1 MILTCPECS
10 THYKTKEGAIGP
22 NGRSVRCAKC
32 DAVWFESA
40 QTRDPD
46 ELALEDNKTVLIEPT
61 EPMSPLKGVESAQD
75 ADPQAKLPL
84 ENAVGAHVALRDRVD
99 AEKLKRRSRVISLI
113 WLVTIAL
120 LILAAVLAFVKR
132 QDIVNR
138 TPIAATAYK
147 AVGLTVKQGGLD
159 ITAPETETLLVE
171 GEPVLFVRANINNLT
186 GQAQASPFLG
196 FRLYN
201 RSGDTLAE
209 WYVEPGTVEAH
220 GSKDVEARYPNPP
233 VDGTQLGYGF
243 AEE

>member
-32 DAVWFESA
+32 DAVWFEST

-61 EPMSPLKGVESAQD
+61 ETIMPTEDVEV
-75 ADPQAKLPL
+75 QAKLPL
-84 ENAVGAHVALRDRVD
+84 ENAVGAHVALRDRAD
-99 AEKLKRRSRVISLI
+99 AEKLKRRSRVIFLI
-113 WLVTIAL
+113 WTVTIAL
-120 LILAAVLAFVKR
+120 LVLAAILAFMKR

-138 TPIAATAYK
+138 TPIAASAYK

-186 GQAQASPFLG
+186 GQAKASPFLG

-201 RSGDTLAE
+201 RSGDSLAE
-209 WYVEPGTVEAH
+209 WYVEPGTVEAY
-220 GSKDVEARYPNPP
+220 GSKEVEARYPNPP
-233 VDGTQLGYGF
+233 VDGMQLSYGF